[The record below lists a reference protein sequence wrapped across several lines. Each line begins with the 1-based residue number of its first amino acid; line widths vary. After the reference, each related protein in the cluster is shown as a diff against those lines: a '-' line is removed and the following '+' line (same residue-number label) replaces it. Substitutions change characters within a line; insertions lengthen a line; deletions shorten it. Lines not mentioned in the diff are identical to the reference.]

1 MKRTAYGINKRTM
14 AAFAVAGSILACGG
28 VLMPVSAYADVRQDD
43 VIVGQTVEERQLD
56 QKQAPDIS
64 APIALLVDEDGRTY
78 FSRGADQPV
87 KIAST
92 TKIMTAILTLEHMS
106 LDDSVMVMDED
117 LKDLPSDGSSAG
129 LKVGDKLTVGDALL
143 GLMIPSGNDAA
154 MVLARACGQAMIDD
168 GTYDGSQSAYD
179 TFVTAMNDKAKD
191 IGCEDTVF
199 TNPSGLDVD
208 KFAGDLHS
216 TASDLA
222 KMAQYAMRNEDFR
235 RIVSTGDTT
244 IPVENSDRKDDEKQ
258 LELKST
264 DLLLDTFDGMLG
276 IKTGSTV
283 EAGNCFVGAC
293 ERNGKEYYTVVLDA
307 EDRTAVFADTRE
319 LFDWITVHN
328 RVYDLKTDGAAEE
341 STGDDVDAEST
352 DNENVEG
359 ENVEGGEDGAAD
371 NENGGDG
378 EVTEEDIIGYV
389 PHTDWIDKSIPVT
402 YEDPSARVYI
412 FDLDGDF
419 TQTINFNTMSG
430 DVHKGDKCGE
440 IVFEQN
446 GKTVESIDIVAA
458 EDVAAPTP
466 FRAFFISIDRFFR
479 TLLGK
484 DTVAQTE
491 LVDHDAESAKD
502 VTQNVDDDGGDAS
515 NDADNVDDGGNDNAD
530 DASNDATGDD
540 ANENDNEN
548 TNGEDA

>member
-14 AAFAVAGSILACGG
+14 AMFAVAGSIIACGG

-56 QKQAPDIS
+56 QNQAPDIS

-92 TKIMTAILTLEHMS
+92 TKIMTAILTIERMS

-129 LKVGDKLTVGDALL
+129 LKVGDKLTVGDTLL

-168 GTYDGSQSAYD
+168 GTYDGSQSTYD
-179 TFVTAMNDKAKD
+179 TFITAMNDKAKE

-222 KMAQYAMRNEDFR
+222 KMAQYAMRNDDFR

-244 IPVENSDRKDDEKQ
+244 IPVENSDREDDEKQ

-293 ERNGKEYYTVVLDA
+293 ERNGKEYYSVVLDA

-341 STGDDVDAEST
+341 STGDDVDAENAT
-352 DNENVEG
+352 NENV
-359 ENVEGGEDGAAD
+359 D
-371 NENGGDG
+371 NENGDG
-378 EVTEEDIIGYV
+378 EVAEEDIIGYV

-440 IVFEQN
+440 IVFEQD

-491 LVDHDAESAKD
+491 LVDHDAENAKD
-502 VTQNVDDDGGDAS
+502 VTQNVDDEGGADAS
-515 NDADNVDDGGNDNAD
+515 NEAENTDDGGNDNAD
-530 DASNDATGDD
+530 DANNDAAGDD

-548 TNGEDA
+548 TDGDDA

>member
-1 MKRTAYGINKRTM
+1 MKRIAYGIDKRTM

-92 TKIMTAILTLEHMS
+92 TKIMTATLVLEHMN
-106 LDDSVMVMDED
+106 LDDSVMVTDED

-222 KMAQYAMRNEDFR
+222 KMAHYAMRNEDFR

-341 STGDDVDAEST
+341 STGDDADAEST

-359 ENVEGGEDGAAD
+359 DVA
-371 NENGGDG
+371 
-378 EVTEEDIIGYV
+378 EEDIIGYV

-491 LVDHDAESAKD
+491 LVDHDAENAKD

-515 NDADNVDDGGNDNAD
+515 NDAGDADNVSDDKNAD
-530 DASNDATGDD
+530 DASDDAAGDD

-548 TNGEDA
+548 TDGEDA

>member
-14 AAFAVAGSILACGG
+14 AMFAVAGSIIACGG

-56 QKQAPDIS
+56 QNQAPDIS

-154 MVLARACGQAMIDD
+154 MVIARACGQAMIDD

-179 TFVTAMNDKAKD
+179 TFITAMNDKAKE

-199 TNPSGLDVD
+199 TNPNGLDVD

-319 LFDWITVHN
+319 LFDWITMHN

-341 STGDDVDAEST
+341 STGDDADQRGDDHADEHGSRHLADDQQQRDQAAPEHCAEDQRQECAQGPSKE
-352 DNENVEG
+352 NEQQGQQQSGAAEHRIHTHRQKDIVKACIDPGQLDLHEDRQNG
-359 ENVEGGEDGAAD
+359 QCQRNDGNPRPHDPGGEKR
-371 NENGGDG
+371 
-378 EVTEEDIIGYV
+378 
-389 PHTDWIDKSIPVT
+389 H
-402 YEDPSARVYI
+402 
-412 FDLDGDF
+412 
-419 TQTINFNTMSG
+419 
-430 DVHKGDKCGE
+430 
-440 IVFEQN
+440 
-446 GKTVESIDIVAA
+446 IDIGPAA
-458 EDVAAPTP
+458 GSSGNR
-466 FRAFFISIDRFFR
+466 FRNGMERF
-479 TLLGK
+479 TAGHK
-484 DTVAQTE
+484 Q
-491 LVDHDAESAKD
+491 HKP
-502 VTQNVDDDGGDAS
+502 G
-515 NDADNVDDGGNDNAD
+515 
-530 DASNDATGDD
+530 
-540 ANENDNEN
+540 
-548 TNGEDA
+548 

>member
-14 AAFAVAGSILACGG
+14 TMFAVAGSIIACGG

-43 VIVGQTVEERQLD
+43 VIVGQTVEDRQLD
-56 QKQAPDIS
+56 QNQAPDIS

-92 TKIMTAILTLEHMS
+92 TKIMTAIITLEHMS

-179 TFVTAMNDKAKD
+179 TFITAMNDKAKE

-216 TASDLA
+216 TAGDLA
-222 KMAQYAMRNEDFR
+222 KMAQYAMRNDDFR

-244 IPVENSDRKDDEKQ
+244 IPVENSDREDDEKQ

-307 EDRTAVFADTRE
+307 EDKTAVFADTRE

-341 STGDDVDAEST
+341 STGDDADAEST
-352 DNENVEG
+352 DNENVKG
-359 ENVEGGEDGAAD
+359 ENGAAD

-378 EVTEEDIIGYV
+378 EVAEEDIIGYV

-502 VTQNVDDDGGDAS
+502 VTQNVDDESGDAS
-515 NDADNVDDGGNDNAD
+515 NDAGDANNGGDDKNAD
-530 DASNDATGDD
+530 DASDDVAGDD
-540 ANENDNEN
+540 ANENDNDN
-548 TNGEDA
+548 TDGDDA

>member
-14 AAFAVAGSILACGG
+14 AMFAVAGSIIACGG

-56 QKQAPDIS
+56 QNQAPDIS

-92 TKIMTAILTLEHMS
+92 TKIMTAILTIEHMS

-179 TFVTAMNDKAKD
+179 TFITAMNDKAKE

-222 KMAQYAMRNEDFR
+222 KMAQYAMRNDDFR

-244 IPVENSDRKDDEKQ
+244 IPVENSDREDDEKQ

-293 ERNGKEYYTVVLDA
+293 ERNGKEYYSVVLDA

-341 STGDDVDAEST
+341 STGDDVDAENAT
-352 DNENVEG
+352 NENV
-359 ENVEGGEDGAAD
+359 D
-371 NENGGDG
+371 NENGDG
-378 EVTEEDIIGYV
+378 EVAEEDIIGYV

-440 IVFEQN
+440 IVFEQD

-491 LVDHDAESAKD
+491 LVDHDAENAKD
-502 VTQNVDDDGGDAS
+502 VTQNVDDEGGADAS
-515 NDADNVDDGGNDNAD
+515 NEAENTDDGGNDNAD
-530 DASNDATGDD
+530 DANDDAAGDD

-548 TNGEDA
+548 TDGDDA

>member
-14 AAFAVAGSILACGG
+14 AMFAVAGSIIACGG

-56 QKQAPDIS
+56 QNQAPDIS

-92 TKIMTAILTLEHMS
+92 TKIMTAILTIEHMS

-117 LKDLPSDGSSAG
+117 LKNLPSDGSSAG

-179 TFVTAMNDKAKD
+179 TFITAMNDKAKE

-222 KMAQYAMRNEDFR
+222 KMAQYAMRNDDFR

-244 IPVENSDRKDDEKQ
+244 IPVENSDREDDEKQ

-293 ERNGKEYYTVVLDA
+293 ERNGKEYYSVVLDA

-341 STGDDVDAEST
+341 STGDDVDAENAT
-352 DNENVEG
+352 NENV
-359 ENVEGGEDGAAD
+359 D
-371 NENGGDG
+371 NENGDG
-378 EVTEEDIIGYV
+378 EVAEEDIIGYV

-440 IVFEQN
+440 IVFEQD

-491 LVDHDAESAKD
+491 LVDHDAENAKD
-502 VTQNVDDDGGDAS
+502 VTQNVDDEGGADAS
-515 NDADNVDDGGNDNAD
+515 NEAENTDDGGNDNAD
-530 DASNDATGDD
+530 DANDDAAGDD

-548 TNGEDA
+548 TDGDDA